1 MEELAKTIEGLRQ
14 RIEHLEAI
22 VQKLEEPRHLVTME
36 DGRKEPWE
44 VVEIE
49 NVMKKWYAAV
59 GEPVIVSATRD
70 EQGGWVNTSAVR
82 GLMKLPLDKVVFIL
96 SPFSSEQRL
105 KILLLLHE
113 YPKSSTDL
121 SNATGLEGG
130 QLYHHIEELV
140 NAKYVEKVYK
150 GKYRLTDIG
159 GWALYNVLNTAQ
171 HLINFPGGRG
181 LEPEP
186 ESEEKADG

>member
-1 MEELAKTIEGLRQ
+1 MEELAKSFEDLQQ
-14 RIEHLEAI
+14 RLEHLEAK
-22 VQKLEEPRHLVTME
+22 VQKLEESRNLVTME

-49 NVMKKWYAAV
+49 KVMKKWYAAV

-70 EQGGWVNTSAVR
+70 KQGGWVNTSPIKA
-82 GLMKLPLDKVVFIL
+82 LTQLPMDKVVFLL

-113 YPKSSTDL
+113 YPRSSTDL

-130 QLYHHIEELV
+130 PLYHHIEELIE
-140 NAKYVEKVYK
+140 AKYMEKVYK
-150 GKYRLTDIG
+150 GKYCLTDIG
-159 GWALYNVLNTAQ
+159 RWALFNVLSTAQ

-186 ESEEKADG
+186 EPEEKADG

>member
-1 MEELAKTIEGLRQ
+1 MEELAKTVEDLQ
-14 RIEHLEAI
+14 KRIGHLEAI
-22 VQKLEEPRHLVTME
+22 VRKLEESQHLVTTE

-49 NVMKKWYAAV
+49 SVMKKWYAAA

-70 EQGGWVNTSAVR
+70 EQGGWVNTSPIR
-82 GLMKLPLDKVVFIL
+82 GLMKLPLDKVTFLL

-113 YPKSSTDL
+113 YPKSSTDI

-130 QLYHHIEELV
+130 QLYHHIEELMEA
-140 NAKYVEKVYK
+140 NYMEKVYK
-150 GKYRLTDIG
+150 GKYRLTGIG
-159 GWALYNVLNTAQ
+159 RWALYNVLITAQ
-171 HLINFPGGRG
+171 HLINFLTEGGPER
-181 LEPEP
+181 EPTEG
-186 ESEEKADG
+186 AVQT

>member
-1 MEELAKTIEGLRQ
+1 MEELTKTVEVLQ
-14 RIEHLEAI
+14 KRIEHLEDI
-22 VQKLEEPRHLVTME
+22 VQKLEESQHLVTTE

-44 VVEIE
+44 VAEIE
-49 NVMKKWYAAV
+49 RIMKKWYTEA
-59 GEPVIVSATRD
+59 GQPVIVSATRD
-70 EQGGWVNTSAVR
+70 EQGGWVNTGGIRA
-82 GLMKLPLDKVVFIL
+82 LMKLPLDKVVFLL

-130 QLYHHIEELV
+130 QLYHHIEELME
-140 NAKYVEKVYK
+140 AKYVEKVYK

-159 GWALYNVLNTAQ
+159 KWALYNVLNTAQ
-171 HLINFPGGRG
+171 HLINFPG
-181 LEPEP
+181 
-186 ESEEKADG
+186 EEEGAIQT